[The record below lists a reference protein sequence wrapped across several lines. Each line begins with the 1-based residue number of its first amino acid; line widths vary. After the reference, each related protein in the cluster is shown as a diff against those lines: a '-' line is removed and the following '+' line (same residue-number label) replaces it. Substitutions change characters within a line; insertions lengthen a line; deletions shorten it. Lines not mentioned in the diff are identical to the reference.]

1 MWALNEWEGY
11 VLCEEFNCLPFS
23 GGLFEQPARKV
34 EIMKIIRNIINECK
48 ARKLEAQEME
58 LRGKEMIYGNGK
70 GNNNIR
76 GR

>member
-1 MWALNEWEGY
+1 
-11 VLCEEFNCLPFS
+11 
-23 GGLFEQPARKV
+23 
-34 EIMKIIRNIINECK
+34 MKIIRNIVNECK
-48 ARKLEAQEME
+48 ARKQEMQEME